1 MSLPR
6 GTSNIWYHFAKT
18 DGKGRCNYCQMTIS
32 MPGRSSTGNLKRHLK
47 SKHPTVPFLREDL
60 CDSTDRRS
68 RSPSVST
75 VSSENS
81 EVRTISQPD
90 SSNPGPL
97 TPRSARSCSIASIPE
112 SSQSGF
118 EFSSSISPV
127 TSPPNLIQPQYSM
140 SRFVDIIKPIPLSK
154 SKSIDTQLLI
164 MVCKEFH
171 PFSIV
176 EDEEF
181 KKLIKLLC
189 PSYSLPS
196 RKTLSN
202 SLLPSIYDDILNK
215 LTSQLVDAQAI
226 CLTCDGWT
234 NINNISFYALT
245 AHYLD
250 SNTRLKSYLLECSE
264 FSDRHTGLNIS
275 QWIDTVLKK
284 FNIDFK
290 ICAVVTDNAAN
301 IKSAVNILKLR
312 HISCFAHS
320 LNLIVQDAIDKNIK
334 ELVEKIKSIVQ
345 YFKQSSFALAKLHEM
360 QNTLNKDH
368 LKLKQDVS
376 TRWNSTFDMLN
387 RFFFK

>member
-18 DGKGRCNYCQMTIS
+18 DGKGQCNYCQMTIS
-32 MPGRSSTGNLKRHLK
+32 MPGGSSTGNLKRHLK
-47 SKHPTVPFLREDL
+47 SKHPTVPFLREDS
-60 CDSTDRRS
+60 CDSAGRRS

-75 VSSENS
+75 ESSENS
-81 EVRTISQPD
+81 EVRTIISQPD
-90 SSNPGPL
+90 SFNPR
-97 TPRSARSCSIASIPE
+97 PRSARSCSIAPIPIPG
-112 SSQSGF
+112 SSQSRF
-118 EFSSSISPV
+118 EFSSPISPV
-127 TSPPNLIQPQYSM
+127 TSSPPNLVQPQYSM

-181 KKLIKLLC
+181 KKFIKLLC

-202 SLLPSIYDDILNK
+202 SLLPSIYSEILNK
-215 LTSQLVDAQAI
+215 LTSQLVDSQAV

-250 SNTRLKSYLLECSE
+250 SNTHLKSYLLECSE

-275 QWIDTVLKK
+275 QWIDTVLK
-284 FNIDFK
+284 N
-290 ICAVVTDNAAN
+290 
-301 IKSAVNILKLR
+301 
-312 HISCFAHS
+312 
-320 LNLIVQDAIDKNIK
+320 
-334 ELVEKIKSIVQ
+334 SI
-345 YFKQSSFALAKLHEM
+345 
-360 QNTLNKDH
+360 
-368 LKLKQDVS
+368 
-376 TRWNSTFDMLN
+376 
-387 RFFFK
+387 